1 MSHSSANLDRLH
13 ELLADRATQ
22 GLGREERESLE
33 LMLLEAGDIDR
44 DELDYA
50 AAAIDIAL
58 LDDHAAEP
66 LPTPL
71 RIKIEAN
78 AAEWHRRSQG
88 LVFPSMK
95 EIEDRAAKTF
105 SLDQETIR
113 EGARTNWLPWLAAA
127 AAIALAVIAWMP
139 QLSTTPELTVAQ
151 QRDAL
156 INRAN
161 DLVRRPWND
170 AANLG
175 VTGEVVWS
183 NSEQRGY
190 LTFKGLPTNDPQEL
204 QYQLWIFDENR
215 PNFPAVDGGVFNA
228 LAAGEEVI
236 VPINAKLEVFK
247 PTLFA
252 ITTEPP
258 GGVVKHDPELN
269 PDKYK
274 IILTAPVQSG

>member
-1 MSHSSANLDRLH
+1 MSQSPANLDRLH

-22 GLGREERESLE
+22 GLGREEREALE
-33 LMLLEAGDIDR
+33 LMLLDAGDTYR
-44 DELDYA
+44 DDLDYA
-50 AAAIDIAL
+50 AAAIDVAL
-58 LDDHAAEP
+58 LDDHADEP
-66 LPTPL
+66 LPTNL
-71 RIKIEAN
+71 RVKVEAH

-88 LVFPSMK
+88 LVFPSK
-95 EIEDRAAKTF
+95 QEIEDRAAKTF
-105 SLDQETIR
+105 TIDQETIR
-113 EGARTNWLPWLAAA
+113 EGGRTNWVPWLAAA

-139 QLSTTPELTVAQ
+139 QLTSTPEPTLAQ

-156 INRAN
+156 IDRAN
-161 DLVRRPWND
+161 DLVRLPWND

-175 VTGEVVWS
+175 VTGEVIWS
-183 NSEQRGY
+183 NAEQRGY
-190 LTFKGLPTNDPQEL
+190 LSFKGLPTNDPQEL

-258 GGVVKHDPELN
+258 GGVVKHDPELD